1 MVSQADF
8 IWFNGKMMPWQDAQV
23 HVLSHALH
31 YGSSVFEGIRA
42 YHTPRG
48 PAVFRLQEHIQ
59 RLYDSAKIYRMPIP
73 YTPAEL
79 EQACRDTIVDNGLD
93 SAYIRPLAF
102 YGNVGLG
109 LNVPPGSQAEVIVAS
124 FPWHS
129 YLGEESTKQGVDVC
143 VSSWNRLAANT
154 MPTGAKAGG
163 NYLSSQLISGEAKRH
178 GYTEGI
184 ALDTNGQISEGA
196 GENLFLVKNGVLITP
211 PVTAAILP
219 GITRDTIITLAR
231 DAGYEVKEEALARE
245 ALYLADEIFMTGTA
259 AEIVPVRSVDGI
271 QVGEGERGPVTAD
284 MQAAFFGLFSGVT
297 EDKWGWLD
305 YVSEE
310 QENKQEFAACT
321 TAKVL

>member
-1 MVSQADF
+1 MSQADY
-8 IWFNGKMMPWQDAQV
+8 IWFNGEMVPWQDAKV

-42 YHTPRG
+42 YHTPKG

-59 RLYDSAKIYRMPIP
+59 RLFDSAKIYRMPIP
-73 YTPAEL
+73 WSQEAI
-79 EQACRDTIVDNGLD
+79 EQACRDSVGKNGLD

-102 YGNVGLG
+102 YGHVGLG
-109 LNVPPGSQAEVIVAS
+109 LNVPAGSKAEVIVAA
-124 FPWHS
+124 FPWNA
-129 YLGEESTKQGVDVC
+129 YLGEESAQSGVDVC

-163 NYLSSQLISGEAKRH
+163 NYLSSQLISGEARRH
-178 GYTEGI
+178 GYAEGI
-184 ALDTNGQISEGA
+184 ALDVNGQISEGA
-196 GENLFLVKNGVLITP
+196 GENLFIVKKGVLYTP

-219 GITRDTIITLAR
+219 GITRDTIMILAR
-231 DAGYEVKEEALARE
+231 DAGYTVCEEALSRE

-271 QVGEGERGPVTAD
+271 TVGEGCRGPVTEA
-284 MQAAFFGLFSGVT
+284 MQTRFFGLFNGQT

-305 YVSEE
+305 YVTPPSDE
-310 QENKQEFAACT
+310 QAFAAHT
-321 TAKVL
+321 MAVEL